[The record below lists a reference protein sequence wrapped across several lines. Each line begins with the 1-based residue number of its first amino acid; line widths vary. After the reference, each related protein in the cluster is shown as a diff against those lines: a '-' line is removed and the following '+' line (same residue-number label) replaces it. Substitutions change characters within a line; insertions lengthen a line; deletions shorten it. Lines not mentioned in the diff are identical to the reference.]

1 MTETT
6 PSPLGNV
13 ITIDDERIRSHLDRV
28 VRGSVE
34 ETLNALLDAEAD
46 RLCNAQ
52 RYERSEA
59 RRDTRAGHYERN
71 LQTKAGEV
79 RLKIPKLR
87 QQTFETA
94 IIERYRRRESS
105 VEEALIEMYLAG
117 VSVRRVED
125 ITEALWGTRVSPST
139 VSELNKK
146 IYGTIEAWRN
156 RPIAGEHPYVYL
168 DGIVLKRSWAGE
180 VRNVSLLVSIGVNSD
195 GYREILG
202 ICEGAK
208 EDKAGWSAFLKHLK
222 ERGLRGVQLIIS
234 DACLGLSE
242 SAAEFFPEAAWQ
254 RCVVHWYRNIFS
266 HVPSTKVREI
276 AAMLKAIH
284 AGEDIVAAREKAVR
298 VIEKLH
304 TLRLTKAAELVE
316 AAAEE
321 TLTYYAFPEEHW
333 RRIRTN
339 NPLERILR
347 EIRRRTRVVGSF
359 PDGQSAL
366 NLAAA
371 RLRHIAGT
379 AWSTKR
385 YLNIEMLK
393 DQQMSGAAQPK
404 PNVRKTLDT
413 TKQGQEPSTAPKS
426 PRQRHDRRTPHL
438 TATVIGAQSP
448 GVCELPVFRRSHP

>member
-1 MTETT
+1 MRSVTSAAR
-6 PSPLGNV
+6 PVAIGGP
-13 ITIDDERIRSHLDRV
+13 ERK
-28 VRGSVE
+28 
-34 ETLNALLDAEAD
+34 
-46 RLCNAQ
+46 
-52 RYERSEA
+52 
-59 RRDTRAGHYERN
+59 

-79 RLKIPKLR
+79 KLRIPKLR
-87 QQTFETA
+87 AQTFETA

-146 IYGTIEAWRN
+146 IYGTIETWRN
-156 RPIAGEHPYVYL
+156 RPIDGEHPYVYL
-168 DGIVLKRSWAGE
+168 DGIVLKRCWAGE
-180 VRNVSLLVSIGVNSD
+180 VRNVSLLVAIGVNSE

-222 ERGLRGVQLIIS
+222 SRGLKGVRLIIS
-234 DACLGLSE
+234 DACMGLSE
-242 SAAEFFPEAAWQ
+242 SAAEFFPDAAWQ
-254 RCVVHWYRNIFS
+254 RCIVHWYRNVFS
-266 HVPSTKVREI
+266 HVPSTKVREA

-284 AGEDIVAAREKAVR
+284 AGEDIAAARQKAVQ
-298 VIEKLH
+298 VIEKLRG
-304 TLRLTKAAELVE
+304 LRLTTAAQLVE
-316 AAAEE
+316 GAVEE
-321 TLTYYAFPEEHW
+321 TLAYYAFPEEHW

-347 EIRRRTRVVGSF
+347 EIRRRTRVVGAF

-379 AWSTKR
+379 AWST
-385 YLNIEMLK
+385 N
-393 DQQMSGAAQPK
+393 
-404 PNVRKTLDT
+404 
-413 TKQGQEPSTAPKS
+413 
-426 PRQRHDRRTPHL
+426 
-438 TATVIGAQSP
+438 AT
-448 GVCELPVFRRSHP
+448 